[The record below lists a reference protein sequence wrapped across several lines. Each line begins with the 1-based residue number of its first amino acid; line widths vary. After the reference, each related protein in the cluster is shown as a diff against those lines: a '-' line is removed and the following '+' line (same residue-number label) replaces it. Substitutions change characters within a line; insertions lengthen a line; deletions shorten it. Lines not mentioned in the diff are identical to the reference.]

1 MRIYII
7 YNLSTNAWLLW
18 RVTNLLLPQTIV
30 DYFELTSTK
39 RTEEILHLYLQEINF
54 TPISLRDCK
63 LRSNWI
69 L

>member
-1 MRIYII
+1 M
-7 YNLSTNAWLLW
+7 
-18 RVTNLLLPQTIV
+18 TNLLLPQTIV

-63 LRSNWI
+63 LRSN
-69 L
+69 